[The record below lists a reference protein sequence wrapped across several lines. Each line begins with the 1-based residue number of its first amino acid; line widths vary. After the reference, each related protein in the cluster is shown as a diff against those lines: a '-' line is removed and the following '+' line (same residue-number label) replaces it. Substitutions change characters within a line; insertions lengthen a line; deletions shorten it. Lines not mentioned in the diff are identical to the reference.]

1 MPRKAKEL
9 TDVAVRNLKKPGYYA
24 VGGSV
29 SGLLLQ
35 VTATG
40 ARSWVLRYTAGVKPG
55 TGKPWRRD
63 LGLGGY
69 PDVSLSE
76 ARRKAAEARE
86 LLSKNIDPITAKRE
100 ARSAMLAARLAEIT
114 FEKAAHQFIESK
126 SAEWKSGGKSADQW
140 TSSLEAYAFPVLG
153 SLRVADIDR
162 AHVLRVLEPI
172 WTEKNETANR
182 VRQRMESVLDW
193 AKVRGFREG
202 DNPARWKGY
211 LDKVLPAPG
220 KVRDVQHHPALP
232 YAQMQLFMVDLR
244 SRNGMGARAL
254 EFAILTAARSGEA
267 RGARWDEI
275 DLDAKVWTV
284 PPERMKSSKK
294 EHRVPLSDAVIKMLK
309 ALPRVEGT
317 DLVFTPQR
325 GSNPLSDNTLTKLLG
340 DMHDASIKRGGA
352 GYIDPKQAKV
362 ITAHG
367 FRSTFRDWA
376 SEETHAARDVVE
388 MALAHT
394 IGNKVEAAYRRGDL
408 FEKRRALMTEWAT
421 FCSPKSKVSS

>member
-1 MPRKAKEL
+1 MF
-9 TDVAVRNLKKPGYYA
+9 
-24 VGGSV
+24 
-29 SGLLLQ
+29 
-35 VTATG
+35 
-40 ARSWVLRYTAGVKPG
+40 
-55 TGKPWRRD
+55 
-63 LGLGGY
+63 
-69 PDVSLSE
+69 
-76 ARRKAAEARE
+76 
-86 LLSKNIDPITAKRE
+86 
-100 ARSAMLAARLAEIT
+100 AARLAEIT
-114 FEKAAHQFIESK
+114 FETAAHQFIESK

-153 SLRVADIDR
+153 SLRVADIELAHIR
-162 AHVLRVLEPI
+162 AVLDPI
-172 WTEKNETANR
+172 WKDKNETANR

-193 AKVRGFREG
+193 AGASGFRKGE
-202 DNPARWKGY
+202 NPARWKGH
-211 LDKVLPAPG
+211 LDKLLPAPG
-220 KVRDVQHHPALP
+220 KVREVQHHPALP
-232 YAQMQLFMVDLR
+232 YAQMRPFMLDLR

-275 DLDAKVWTV
+275 DLEAKVWTV

-294 EHRVPLSDAVIKMLK
+294 EHRVPLSDAAIKMLK

-325 GSNPLSDNTLTKLLG
+325 GKNPLSDNTLTKLLG
-340 DMHDASIKRGGA
+340 DMHDASVKRGGA
-352 GYIDPKQAKV
+352 GYIDPKQGKV
-362 ITAHG
+362 VTAHG

-408 FEKRRALMTEWAT
+408 FEKRRTLMSEWAK
-421 FCSPKSKVSS
+421 FCGTH

>member
-9 TDVAVRNLKKPGYYA
+9 TDIAVRNLRKPGYYA
-24 VGGSV
+24 VGGAV

-55 TGKPWRRD
+55 TDKPWRRD

-172 WTEKNETANR
+172 WIEKNETANR

-202 DNPARWKGY
+202 DNPARWNGY

-232 YAQMQLFMVDLR
+232 YAPMQSFMLDLR
-244 SRNGMGARAL
+244 SRNGMGARVL

-267 RGARWDEI
+267 RGARWDE
-275 DLDAKVWTV
+275 VGM
-284 PPERMKSSKK
+284 PERCSRAWR
-294 EHRVPLSDAVIKMLK
+294 HR
-309 ALPRVEGT
+309 
-317 DLVFTPQR
+317 F
-325 GSNPLSDNTLTKLLG
+325 
-340 DMHDASIKRGGA
+340 RGG
-352 GYIDPKQAKV
+352 GSHRR
-362 ITAHG
+362 AHG
-367 FRSTFRDWA
+367 GELVGPVPGGWRSREPG
-376 SEETHAARDVVE
+376 EERPARPALRAVEAVDGQRRVLRGVAVLVLAGDRPEPAARF
-388 MALAHT
+388 
-394 IGNKVEAAYRRGDL
+394 AY
-408 FEKRRALMTEWAT
+408 
-421 FCSPKSKVSS
+421 P

>member
-1 MPRKAKEL
+1 M
-9 TDVAVRNLKKPGYYA
+9 
-24 VGGSV
+24 
-29 SGLLLQ
+29 
-35 VTATG
+35 
-40 ARSWVLRYTAGVKPG
+40 LRYTSGVNPE
-55 TGKPWRRD
+55 TGRQRRRD
-63 LGLGGY
+63 LGLGRY
-69 PDVSLSE
+69 PDVPLAE
-76 ARRKAAEARE
+76 ARRRAVEARE
-86 LLSKNIDPITAKRE
+86 LIANKIDPISAKRA
-100 ARSAMLAARLAEIT
+100 ARSARLAAQLAEIT
-114 FEKAAHQFIESK
+114 FRKAAYQFIKDK
-126 SAEWKSGGKSADQW
+126 SPEWKSGGKSADQW

-232 YAQMQLFMVDLR
+232 YAQMQPFMLDLR

-275 DLDAKVWTV
+275 DLEAKVWTV

-294 EHRVPLSDAVIKMLK
+294 EHRVPLSNAAIKMLK

-325 GSNPLSDNTLTKLLG
+325 GKNPLSDNTLTKLLG
-340 DMHDASIKRGGA
+340 DMHDASVKRGGA
-352 GYIDPKQAKV
+352 GYIDPKQGKV

-376 SEETHAARDVVE
+376 SEETHTASDVVE
-388 MALAHT
+388 MALAHVVK
-394 IGNKVEAAYRRGDL
+394 NKVEAAYRRGDL
-408 FEKRRALMTEWAT
+408 LEKRKPLMEEWAT
-421 FCSPKSKVSS
+421 FCSFNTKWLIYKMFK